1 MSHHHIDQHEDEENY
16 DDYNDEYSP
25 DYHPNTPRIMNRSQ
39 FRVSALW
46 LGLTRKIKHKQS
58 YVSRKTY
65 RKH

>member
-39 FRVSALW
+39 FRVNALR
-46 LGLTRKIKHKQS
+46 LGLTQKIKHKQS

-65 RKH
+65 RKN